1 MAEQE
6 MLTPEQMNE
15 LLFMQ
20 VVMMFQTA
28 AYQHMGKVMN
38 PATQK
43 VERNLGQAKDAID
56 ILGMLEEKT
65 RGNLNDNEKGLLEH
79 ALFELRMNY
88 VDEVNKGEEPGA
100 QAEGEASGP
109 EAPASETGEPEP
121 ESPDS
126 EKPEAG
132 ESA

>member
-43 VERNLGQAKDAID
+43 VERNLAQAKDAID
-56 ILGMLEEKT
+56 ILGMLDEKT
-65 RGNLNDNEKGLLEH
+65 RGNLNDNEKQLLEH

-88 VDEVNKGEEPGA
+88 VDEVNKGEEPEA
-100 QAEGEASGP
+100 QAEEEASGP
-109 EAPASETGEPEP
+109 EAPASETGEPGP
-121 ESPDS
+121 EAPDS

>member
-1 MAEQE
+1 MAEQGT
-6 MLTPEQMNE
+6 LTPEQMNE

-20 VVMMFQTA
+20 IVMMFQTA

-43 VERNLGQAKDAID
+43 VERNLDQAKDAID
-56 ILGMLEEKT
+56 ILGMLDEKT

-79 ALFELRMNY
+79 TLFELRMNY
-88 VDEVNKGEEPGA
+88 VDEMNKGEEPGA

-121 ESPDS
+121 EAPDS

>member
-56 ILGMLEEKT
+56 LLGMLEEKT

-79 ALFELRMNY
+79 TLFELRMNY
-88 VDEVNKGEEPGA
+88 VDEMNKGEEPDTQA
-100 QAEGEASGP
+100 QEEASEPETSASEPEEPGP
-109 EAPASETGEPEP
+109 EA
-121 ESPDS
+121 PDS